1 MQNKK
6 RMKTMIA
13 ATAMIGVLAIG
24 GISAYF
30 TDGDTATNTFTVG
43 KVSIDLQE
51 PNWNPPKDI
60 TPNQEIK
67 KDPQIKNDGI
77 NDAYMFMKVTVPY
90 DNITVVAQDGTKAAA
105 KADTELFSY
114 DVKSGWIEI
123 GTPVKDTNNKTV
135 THLYAYGTAT
145 QMTAEAAN
153 QKTGTLFDWVK
164 FVNAREDEGLEG
176 TTKNIK
182 IDAYAIQTQNI
193 NDGKTKL
200 DGINSD
206 GKVKPTDVWA
216 VLERQNPTTT
226 VSVKE
231 EANSDIKQ
239 GN

>member
-90 DNITVVAQDGTKAAA
+90 DNITVVAGDGTKAAA

-114 DVKSGWIEI
+114 DVNLDGSRLE
-123 GTPVKDTNNKTV
+123 
-135 THLYAYGTAT
+135 HLS
-145 QMTAEAAN
+145 
-153 QKTGTLFDWVK
+153 K
-164 FVNAREDEGLEG
+164 
-176 TTKNIK
+176 
-182 IDAYAIQTQNI
+182 IQT
-193 NDGKTKL
+193 
-200 DGINSD
+200 
-206 GKVKPTDVWA
+206 
-216 VLERQNPTTT
+216 
-226 VSVKE
+226 
-231 EANSDIKQ
+231 IKQ
-239 GN
+239 LHICMHMVQLLR

>member
-1 MQNKK
+1 
-6 RMKTMIA
+6 
-13 ATAMIGVLAIG
+13 
-24 GISAYF
+24 
-30 TDGDTATNTFTVG
+30 
-43 KVSIDLQE
+43 
-51 PNWNPPKDI
+51 
-60 TPNQEIK
+60 
-67 KDPQIKNDGI
+67 
-77 NDAYMFMKVTVPY
+77 
-90 DNITVVAQDGTKAAA
+90 
-105 KADTELFSY
+105 
-114 DVKSGWIEI
+114 
-123 GTPVKDTNNKTV
+123 
-135 THLYAYGTAT
+135 
-145 QMTAEAAN
+145 MTAVAAN

>member
-6 RMKTMIA
+6 RI
-13 ATAMIGVLAIG
+13 
-24 GISAYF
+24 
-30 TDGDTATNTFTVG
+30 
-43 KVSIDLQE
+43 
-51 PNWNPPKDI
+51 
-60 TPNQEIK
+60 
-67 KDPQIKNDGI
+67 QIKNDGI

-123 GTPVKDTNNKTV
+123 GTPVKDTKNKTV

-145 QMTAEAAN
+145 QMTAVAAN
-153 QKTGTLFDWVK
+153 QKTNSLFDWVK

-176 TTKNIK
+176 TTQNIK
-182 IDAYAIQTQNI
+182 VDAYAIQTQNI

-206 GKVKPTDVWA
+206 GKVTPTEVWA
-216 VLERQNPTTT
+216 VLEKQAPTTDI
-226 VSVKE
+226 SVKE
-231 EANSDIKQ
+231 ETNTDIKQ
-239 GN
+239 N

>member
-1 MQNKK
+1 MHCIQ
-6 RMKTMIA
+6 IA
-13 ATAMIGVLAIG
+13 
-24 GISAYF
+24 
-30 TDGDTATNTFTVG
+30 
-43 KVSIDLQE
+43 VS
-51 PNWNPPKDI
+51 
-60 TPNQEIK
+60 
-67 KDPQIKNDGI
+67 
-77 NDAYMFMKVTVPY
+77 Y
-90 DNITVVAQDGTKAAA
+90 
-105 KADTELFSY
+105 
-114 DVKSGWIEI
+114 
-123 GTPVKDTNNKTV
+123 
-135 THLYAYGTAT
+135 THLDVYKR
-145 QMTAEAAN
+145 Q
-153 QKTGTLFDWVK
+153 
-164 FVNAREDEGLEG
+164 LEG